1 MGAKQLG
8 VTSFLSSDCR
18 QKSLAKQGS
27 FAVRSSH
34 APAAY
39 TPSAIGV
46 IVGIKVE
53 QIIRIIP
60 LTSPYMWRHWTTTIL
75 GLGLVVIAVVGL
87 SGDVYAWAVGII
99 GTLVAIVGL
108 LGTSTLVE
116 K

>member
-1 MGAKQLG
+1 
-8 VTSFLSSDCR
+8 
-18 QKSLAKQGS
+18 
-27 FAVRSSH
+27 
-34 APAAY
+34 
-39 TPSAIGV
+39 
-46 IVGIKVE
+46 
-53 QIIRIIP
+53 
-60 LTSPYMWRHWTTTIL
+60 MWRHWTTTIL